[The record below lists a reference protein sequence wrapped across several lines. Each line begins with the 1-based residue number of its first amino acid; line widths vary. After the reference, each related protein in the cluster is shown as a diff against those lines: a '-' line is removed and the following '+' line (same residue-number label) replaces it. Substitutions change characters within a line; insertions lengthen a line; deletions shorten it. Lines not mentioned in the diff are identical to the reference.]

1 MRRKIIEEV
10 FTSFFG
16 LVALFTNDYRQFITY
31 YTKNPGTNGDQ
42 GNRVLQSLTIP
53 YTLLRNISK

>member
-31 YTKNPGTNGDQ
+31 YTKTPEQMVIKETECF
-42 GNRVLQSLTIP
+42 SLWPSHTP
-53 YTLLRNISK
+53 Y

>member
-1 MRRKIIEEV
+1 MRRRIIEEV

-31 YTKNPGTNGDQ
+31 YTKNPRTNGDQ
-42 GNRVLQSLTIP
+42 GNRVL
-53 YTLLRNISK
+53 RNISK